1 MPGSYVAEPQGKR
14 GGKDICVDACVGGI
28 VICGSDIVKFCKKGG
43 LLEILGYNVEKMS
56 PKEAYLKYADG

>member
-43 LLEILGYNVEKMS
+43 FLYDCRTDKKIACELL
-56 PKEAYLKYADG
+56 